1 MKKARELVL
10 FLSLGTA
17 VMADAPDEGEI
28 QSLKGLPSRPDD
40 KAIELIS
47 SPILESVAPEGELPM
62 RLETEASPG
71 ADQRDLDPRF
81 MEIKVVYPEKQ
92 PSWWERTYN
101 YLFR

>member
-1 MKKARELVL
+1 MKEVRELVL

-17 VMADAPDEGEI
+17 VMADAPDGDEI
-28 QSLKGLPSRPDD
+28 QSLRGLPSRPED

-47 SPILESVAPEGELPM
+47 SPALESTTPEGDTPM

-92 PSWWERTYN
+92 PSWWERTCN

>member
-1 MKKARELVL
+1 MKKARGLVI

-17 VMADAPDEGEI
+17 VMADTPDEGEI
-28 QSLKGLPSRPDD
+28 QSSRLPSRPDD

-47 SPILESVAPEGELPM
+47 SPVLESVAPEGEPPM

-92 PSWWERTYN
+92 PSWWEQTYN
-101 YLFR
+101 YLFK